1 MPVPVVLAEMNGSLR
16 TLKKSLLADLIT
28 SEINCPSEI
37 ELQGSLCLLI
47 DGLELVSAVGRPSV
61 TQKFGDF
68 ADSFQTAV
76 LEAGSSY
83 QHIHVIF
90 DRYQEDSI
98 KSGTRE
104 RPTKSTRPIGDVI
117 EDGNDP
123 PFTVGQTC
131 LYCQITRQIS

>member
-76 LEAGSSY
+76 LEA
-83 QHIHVIF
+83 
-90 DRYQEDSI
+90 
-98 KSGTRE
+98 
-104 RPTKSTRPIGDVI
+104 
-117 EDGNDP
+117 
-123 PFTVGQTC
+123 
-131 LYCQITRQIS
+131 

>member
-1 MPVPVVLAEMNGSLR
+1 MPVPDVLAEMNGSLR
-16 TLKKSLLADLIT
+16 TLKKSVLADLIT
-28 SEINCPSEI
+28 SGIDCPSEI

-47 DGLELVSAVGRPSV
+47 VDLELVSAVERPSV

-76 LEAGSSY
+76 LEAGSRY
-83 QHIHVIF
+83 QHIHVIS

-117 EDGNDP
+117 GDGNDP
-123 PFTVGQTC
+123 LFTAGQTC
-131 LYCQITRQIS
+131 LYCQITRQI